1 MIPYV
6 GLNFAVYGTLKDM
19 AAKAQGLESAREL
32 SVPMGLVCGGIAGAI
47 GQTVAYPFD
56 VCRRKLQ
63 AASRLFAHTTRFRD
77 QLEALTAEENTLLFH
92 RR

>member
-1 MIPYV
+1 
-6 GLNFAVYGTLKDM
+6 M
-19 AAKAQGLESAREL
+19 AAKAQGLESVKEL

-63 AASRLFAHTTRFRD
+63 ARAGLYTQHVFPLNLRP
-77 QLEALTAEENTLLFH
+77 N
-92 RR
+92 